1 MLGGTY
7 PSKPRSAYAKSCT
20 IKVPC
25 AFARFTIS
33 VRNDVAARARRRAKD
48 LGTSQ
53 SAWFTS
59 VAERELDA
67 SESSTDYIAR
77 INATVSVTS
86 DDTTDFARIAARRT
100 LETDDTSW

>member
-1 MLGGTY
+1 MTGYTTGVRKASEYT
-7 PSKPRSAYAKSCT
+7 K
-20 IKVPC
+20 I
-25 AFARFTIS
+25 TIS
-33 VRNDVAARARRRAKD
+33 VRNDVAARARRRAKE

-100 LETDDTSW
+100 LETDDTPW